1 MKTIRYM
8 TFKEILLAFD
18 LERDSLSNLYEKYS
32 KDKNFIET
40 LFNTL
45 SDNQEAAHVVS
56 WILKRYTEDGGE
68 LSSSQVNQLTTFFA
82 SDRDWQSELMFLQ
95 TLPNI
100 ELTDN
105 DYDNV
110 DKLVK
115 RSINAENKFV
125 KAWAYQGMYELV
137 KLNPELVAELEFYCD
152 KALRNEEGAVAARV
166 RKIKRDIELSK
177 KINKS

>member
-1 MKTIRYM
+1 M

-18 LERDSLSNLYEKYS
+18 FERDSLSNLYEKYS
-32 KDKNFIET
+32 KEKGFIDT

-45 SDNQEAAHVVS
+45 AEKEETAQVVS
-56 WILKRYTEDGGE
+56 WLLKRYTEDGGK
-68 LSSSQVNQLTTFFA
+68 LTSTQVNQLTSFFA
-82 SDRDWQSELMFLQ
+82 SGRDWNSELMFLQ

-100 ELTDN
+100 ELAENNYED
-105 DYDNV
+105 V

-115 RSINAENKFV
+115 RAINAENKFV

-137 KLNPELVAELEFYCD
+137 KLNPDLVGELEFYCE
-152 KALRNEEGAVAARV
+152 KALKTEDGAVAARV

-177 KINKS
+177 KTNNI